1 MKIDFASGK
10 LRRQLESDKELRKAY
25 GDRANRLKMR
35 LDVLEQAS
43 NLSDIPNDPPDRC
56 HQLDGEWAGCFAVTI
71 TGNWRLIFEP
81 DHDPVPIRDDGGID
95 RAAVV
100 AIRIRAI
107 VDYH

>member
-1 MKIDFASGK
+1 MKIDFADGK
-10 LRRQLESDKELRKAY
+10 LRRQLESDKELSRAF
-25 GDRANRLKMR
+25 GDRASRLRRRMAV
-35 LDVLEQAS
+35 LDQAN
-43 NLSDIPNDPPDRC
+43 NLSEVPTDTPDRC
-56 HQLDGEWAGCFAVTI
+56 HQLDGEWAGCFAVAI

-81 DHDPVPIRDDGGID
+81 DHNPVPIRNDGGID